1 MAGNDAALTT
11 ALPENL
17 KVFETLQR
25 LPGGQFFFPFVRTSY
40 NALRSTFAHTEL
52 ERFTRR
58 YDDIMNGKNLDAY
71 GIRPE
76 DLAGAQA
83 LMRGR
88 MTAGNAIGG
97 LAYYLALNG
106 KITGDMPF
114 DREEREQWKSNQIQ
128 PNSFKFG
135 TDEKP
140 VYVSYRTL
148 EPFNTLFSLSANF
161 ATSQHLLGEDERD
174 QMTQKIAFMFG
185 SIPVSY
191 THLTLPTSD
200 LV

>member
-1 MAGNDAALTT
+1 
-11 ALPENL
+11 
-17 KVFETLQR
+17 
-25 LPGGQFFFPFVRTSY
+25 
-40 NALRSTFAHTEL
+40 
-52 ERFTRR
+52 
-58 YDDIMNGKNLDAY
+58 MNGKNLDAY

-135 TDEKP
+135 SEEKP
-140 VYVSYRTL
+140 VYVSYRNL
-148 EPFNTLFSLSANF
+148 EPFNTILSVTSTF
-161 ATSQHLLGEDERD
+161 ATNTHLLGEDERD
-174 QMTQKIAFMFG
+174 NMTQKIAFML
-185 SIPVSY
+185 SLI
-191 THLTLPTSD
+191 HI
-200 LV
+200 